1 MQRGR
6 IRPRSQRR
14 GRLFVLGLTMNKKYL
29 GLLMAVALC
38 IGCSKGD
45 FPTAKVEGLV
55 LCEGKPVAAA
65 AVYFEPLK
73 STGQDSSI
81 IVGKQGFAFTDAE
94 GKFQISTYFPGQ
106 NDGAVVG
113 KHRVR
118 VGRGDA
124 KCNCSMNEEI
134 DLMQVEVKAGEVNK
148 FELVLKPANA
158 QLLKQEE
165 KNRITQ
171 GLDEDGT

>member
-1 MQRGR
+1 M
-6 IRPRSQRR
+6 
-14 GRLFVLGLTMNKKYL
+14 MNIKHI
-29 GLLMAVALC
+29 GLLMVAALC

-45 FPTAKVEGLV
+45 FPTAKVEGVV

-65 AVYFEPLK
+65 AVYFEPLQG
-73 STGQDSSI
+73 TGPDSSM
-81 IVGKQGFAFTDAE
+81 IVGKQGFAFTDND

-124 KCNCSMNEEI
+124 KCNCQMSDQI
-134 DLMQVEVKAGEVNK
+134 DVMQVDVKAGEVNK

-158 QLLKQEE
+158 AQLKQEE
-165 KNRITQ
+165 KNRILQ
-171 GLDEDGT
+171 GLQEDGS